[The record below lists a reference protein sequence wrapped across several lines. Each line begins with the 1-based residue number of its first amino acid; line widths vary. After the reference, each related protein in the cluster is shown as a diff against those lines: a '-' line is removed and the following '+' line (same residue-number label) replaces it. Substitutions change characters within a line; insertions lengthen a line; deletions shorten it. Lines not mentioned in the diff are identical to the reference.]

1 LLSLASNDVRTA
13 LFHMGEIQE
22 ALASTRERLATVER
36 DLDAQQERLAAILA
50 ERDQAVQEM
59 EEAVARLEEA
69 RSQLE
74 VARESLAFQEERV
87 KNLTRIGQDLQS
99 HVDELQSTRDR
110 LQEQVATLT
119 EEYLQLAYAMRSGR
133 LTYQADELVGATVID
148 GSASFEQVQEELLAF
163 LDEQEQRVRQRLDLP
178 AESPA
183 LVFESEDVF
192 YYTAR
197 EVTTQQGRWVV
208 RIRAVNNTFAGE
220 SLL

>member
-1 LLSLASNDVRTA
+1 SPHIHPLSLLAALPIFITILTGVVIPGASVGLLSLASNDVRTA

-87 KNLTRIGQDLQS
+87 KNLTRIGQDLQA
-99 HVDELQSTRDR
+99 HVDE
-110 LQEQVATLT
+110 
-119 EEYLQLAYAMRSGR
+119 
-133 LTYQADELVGATVID
+133 
-148 GSASFEQVQEELLAF
+148 
-163 LDEQEQRVRQRLDLP
+163 
-178 AESPA
+178 
-183 LVFESEDVF
+183 
-192 YYTAR
+192 
-197 EVTTQQGRWVV
+197 
-208 RIRAVNNTFAGE
+208 
-220 SLL
+220 